1 MPLLSLSYDR
11 LVCVFWAVGKS
22 QEQRISALD
31 SRVTALEAEKTRRN
45 YETHHEVPTE
55 LPQRNRKVFLAP
67 SKCTS
72 KSKHLEE
79 ASIQDF
85 KKAYMLDRRR
95 SSILRSRKVFTK
107 QARPYS
113 QSEER
118 SLQWLQLCYKSMLII
133 KCGSQ
138 ANRLGTLG
146 GRQED
151 S

>member
-1 MPLLSLSYDR
+1 MFQKEASTISWLQRTGVTRVPPQ
-11 LVCVFWAVGKS
+11 CVLNKS
-22 QEQRISALD
+22 NIFPNNL
-31 SRVTALEAEKTRRN
+31 RN
-45 YETHHEVPTE
+45 LRH
-55 LPQRNRKVFLAP
+55 LFPQYR
-67 SKCTS
+67 KCTS

-85 KKAYMLDRRR
+85 KKAYTSDRRR
-95 SSILRSRKVFTK
+95 SSILRSRKVFTT

-138 ANRLGTLG
+138 ANRSGTLG

>member
-1 MPLLSLSYDR
+1 MKRS
-11 LVCVFWAVGKS
+11 K
-22 QEQRISALD
+22 
-31 SRVTALEAEKTRRN
+31 N
-45 YETHHEVPTE
+45 PTE
-55 LPQRNRKVFLAP
+55 LPQQKRKVFLAP
-67 SKCTS
+67 NKCTS
-72 KSKHLEE
+72 KNKHLEE
-79 ASIQDF
+79 ASTQDF
-85 KKAYMLDRRR
+85 KKAYTLDRRR

-138 ANRLGTLG
+138 ANRLEMLG